1 MSFFFM
7 TDLSGRL
14 EYVFENNINEVNK
27 MSIDELIKQSKSML
41 LSKHKEIV
49 NIKSI
54 DDIYNTKSRIIFNY
68 DDSDITLYLNN
79 TPDQLKPENIA
90 TAVHALIKL

>member
-1 MSFFFM
+1 
-7 TDLSGRL
+7 
-14 EYVFENNINEVNK
+14 
-27 MSIDELIKQSKSML
+27 MSIDNLIKQSALIL
-41 LSKHKEIV
+41 LSKYKKIV

-54 DDIYNTKSRIIFNY
+54 DDIHNTKSRIIFNY

>member
-1 MSFFFM
+1 
-7 TDLSGRL
+7 
-14 EYVFENNINEVNK
+14 

>member
-1 MSFFFM
+1 
-7 TDLSGRL
+7 
-14 EYVFENNINEVNK
+14 

-90 TAVHALIKL
+90 TAVHTLIKL

>member
-1 MSFFFM
+1 
-7 TDLSGRL
+7 
-14 EYVFENNINEVNK
+14 
-27 MSIDELIKQSKSML
+27 MSIDELIKQSELIL
-41 LSKHKEIV
+41 LSKYKKIV

-54 DDIYNTKSRIIFNY
+54 DDIYDKKSRIIFNY

>member
-1 MSFFFM
+1 
-7 TDLSGRL
+7 
-14 EYVFENNINEVNK
+14 

-54 DDIYNTKSRIIFNY
+54 DDIHNTKSRIIFNY

-90 TAVHALIKL
+90 TAFHALIKL

>member
-1 MSFFFM
+1 M

-14 EYVFENNINEVNK
+14 EYVFENNTNEVFKIN
-27 MSIDELIKQSKSML
+27 IDKLIKQSESML
-41 LSKHKEIV
+41 LSKYKKIV
-49 NIKSI
+49 SIKSI
-54 DDIYNTKSRIIFNY
+54 DDSYNTESRIIFNY

>member
-1 MSFFFM
+1 
-7 TDLSGRL
+7 
-14 EYVFENNINEVNK
+14 

-41 LSKHKEIV
+41 LSKHKETV

>member
-1 MSFFFM
+1 
-7 TDLSGRL
+7 
-14 EYVFENNINEVNK
+14 

-54 DDIYNTKSRIIFNY
+54 DDIHNIKSRIIFNY